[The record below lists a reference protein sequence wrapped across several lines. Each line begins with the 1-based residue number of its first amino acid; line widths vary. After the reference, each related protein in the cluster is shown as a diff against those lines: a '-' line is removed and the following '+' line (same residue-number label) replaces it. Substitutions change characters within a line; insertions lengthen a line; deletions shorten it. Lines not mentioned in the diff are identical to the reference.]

1 MAFQDDNIYVE
12 RVKMGDQSAFASL
25 VEKHKDM
32 VYTIVVRIVKKSE
45 DAEEIA
51 QDVFLKV
58 YDKLE
63 GFRGDSKFS
72 TWLYRIAYNAAIS
85 KTRKRRLE
93 VEALDEFTISNY
105 SDDEVIEELERIEAE
120 KRQKLLNE
128 ALEKLTDDDYLI
140 IKMFYLKEMS
150 VKDIS
155 VVNGLSQANIK
166 VKLHRIRKK
175 IYGYMKN
182 SIEKNNIK
190 ENIIDLEI

>member
-1 MAFQDDNIYVE
+1 MAFQEDNIYIE
-12 RVKMGDQSAFASL
+12 KIRRGNTAAFASL

-32 VYTIVVRIVKKSE
+32 VFTIVVKIVRKPE

-58 YDKLE
+58 YEKLE
-63 GFRGDSKFS
+63 SFRGDSKFS

-93 VEALDEFTISNY
+93 VEALDDFTINNY
-105 SDDEVIEELERIEAE
+105 SVDNVKDELGLINAEEQQVLLKEAME
-120 KRQKLLNE
+120 NLS
-128 ALEKLTDDDYLI
+128 DDDYLI
-140 IKMFYLKEMS
+140 VKLFYLEELS

-155 VVNGLSQANIK
+155 QVNGLSQANVK

-175 IYGYMKN
+175 LYCSMKD
-182 SIEKNNIK
+182 SMEKKVETVIN
-190 ENIIDLEI
+190 L

>member
-1 MAFQDDNIYVE
+1 MTFQEDHIYIE
-12 RVKMGDQSAFASL
+12 KIKKGDASAFASL

-32 VYTIVVRIVKKSE
+32 VFTIIVKIVKKSE

-58 YDKLE
+58 FEKLE
-63 GFRGDSKFS
+63 GFRGDSRFS

-93 VEALDEFTISNY
+93 VEALDDFTISNY
-105 SDDEVIEELERIEAE
+105 SVDEVKEELESIDAEEQQALLKEAMDS
-120 KRQKLLNE
+120 LS
-128 ALEKLTDDDYLI
+128 DDDYLI
-140 IKMFYLKEMS
+140 VKLFYLEESS

-155 VVNGLSQANIK
+155 TVTGLSQANVK

-175 IYGYMKN
+175 LYCSMKD
-182 SIEKNNIK
+182 SMEKVIDNIV
-190 ENIIDLEI
+190 NL

>member
-1 MAFQDDNIYVE
+1 MAFKEDHIYLE
-12 RVKMGDQSAFASL
+12 RIKSGDQSAFASL

-32 VYTIVVRIVKKSE
+32 VFTIVVKIVKKPE

-58 YDKLE
+58 FDKLDS
-63 GFRGDSKFS
+63 FRGDSKFS

-93 VEALDEFTISNY
+93 VEALDDFTINNY
-105 SDDEVIEELERIEAE
+105 SLDEVKEELEVIDPEKQQKFLKEAME
-120 KRQKLLNE
+120 QLS
-128 ALEKLTDDDYLI
+128 DDDYLI
-140 IKMFYLKEMS
+140 VKMFYLEEMS

-155 VVNGLSQANIK
+155 SVNGLSQANVK

-175 IYGYMKN
+175 LYCSMKEAM
-182 SIEKNNIK
+182 EKDVVEQIVN
-190 ENIIDLEI
+190 L